1 MILPPPVLMSVVVYV
16 KVIVFLTIVAVIAHV
31 TGTDGVDV
39 AAVDVPDVGL

>member
-31 TGTDGVDV
+31 TGTGDV
-39 AAVDVPDVGL
+39 AAVDVPEVGL